1 MAIDVLQDKIR
12 KLKNPSMID
21 FGITQDHLPAHLV
34 EEEGT
39 FLGAYGRFCRE
50 LMEQLKMAVPAV
62 RFSFGTFALYGPD
75 GLVLLEQLLAQAW
88 ELGYY
93 VVLDA
98 PEILSSWGA
107 DRVAQHLLEQ
117 GRYFCDGLVVSPYI
131 GTDGIKPFVSVC
143 KKTGKDL
150 FPIVRSANKTAA
162 ELQDLLT
169 GSRHVHIA
177 AADLVSRNGAEV
189 IGKCGYSQIG
199 ALASAGAASSLKNL
213 RAKYNR
219 MFLLV
224 DGLDYP
230 SGNAKNCS
238 HAFDKF
244 GHGAIVCAGPSVTA
258 AWVEAGTDGRNY
270 LEQAKLAAERM
281 KKNITRYITVL

>member
-21 FGITQDHLPAHLV
+21 FGVLQEHVPHHLQ
-34 EEEGT
+34 EESGT
-39 FLGAYGRFCRE
+39 FAESYRLFSEALLEALNGI
-50 LMEQLKMAVPAV
+50 VPAV
-62 RFSFGTFALYGPD
+62 RFSFSAFALEGSA
-75 GLVLLEQLLAQAW
+75 GLRILSELLKKAKS
-88 ELGYY
+88 LGYY

-98 PEILSSWGA
+98 PEVLSSWGG
-107 DRVAQHLLEQ
+107 DRAAKLLELEE
-117 GRYFCDGLVVSPYI
+117 YPCDGLVVSAYI

-150 FPIVRSANKTAA
+150 FVIVRSPNKSAA
-162 ELQDLLT
+162 EIQDLLT

-177 AADLVSRNGAEV
+177 AADLVSRCGGET
-189 IGKCGYSQIG
+189 IGKCGYSQVG
-199 ALASAGAASSLKNL
+199 ALASAGNASSLKNL

-238 HAFDKF
+238 YAFDKF

-258 AWVEAGTDGRNY
+258 AWVEAETDGRDY

>member
-1 MAIDVLQDKIR
+1 MAIDALQDKIR
-12 KLKNPSMID
+12 KLKNPSLID
-21 FGITQDHLPAHLV
+21 FGILEEHVPDHLLDEGGTPA
-34 EEEGT
+34 EGY
-39 FLGAYGRFCRE
+39 LLFCKGLLE
-50 LMEQLKMAVPAV
+50 ALSGIVPAV
-62 RFSFGTFALYGPD
+62 RFSFSAHALEGNI
-75 GLVLLEQLLAQAW
+75 GLTVLSTLLKEAKS
-88 ELGYY
+88 LGYY

-107 DRVAQHLLEQ
+107 DRAATLLE
-117 GRYFCDGLVVSPYI
+117 CDDYPCDELVVSAYI
-131 GTDGIKPFVSVC
+131 GTDGIKPFVPVC

-150 FPIVRSANKTAA
+150 FVIVRSPNKSAS
-162 ELQDLLT
+162 EIQDLLT

-177 AADLVSRNGAEV
+177 AADLVSRCGGET

-199 ALASAGAASSLKNL
+199 ALASAGSASSLKNL

-238 HAFDKF
+238 NAFDKF

-258 AWVEAGTDGRNY
+258 AWVEAGTDGRDY
-270 LEQAKLAAERM
+270 VEQAKMAAERM